1 MPTVPH
7 NATKTSNS
15 TEIATAS
22 KGAADSI
29 GPVVFFAIVKSID
42 HVSLLAKYVEVRAKD
57 GEIELSAQF
66 GRIFDEARAKTGV
79 MTEEFCRYAAGSG
92 YFRTES
98 AQEAEALATEMIL
111 VAEAQNSQT
120 PDRELHK
127 RMAAVIVAA
136 RPDPAAPSGPAECS
150 DAIDV
155 AEQLVH
161 EMQPGE
167 VRLTEDTYHALSA
180 DKAKLYEQAS
190 TNADRPPGNAP
201 AGASWRRIVV
211 AAAPPPQTIYRAVMV
226 IDMAQYGRVKN
237 NMQLMFGAMAVPTLD
252 GQIVS
257 IISTGFKQA
266 GAASY
271 ERYMHKWGGDGGIF
285 FFESTDLAHRVAVE
299 VLRQAEA
306 QQNRKARETPCED
319 AMRCFRIGI
328 DYGKLERMTGGGA
341 ATGRVEYS
349 GDSLSRSER
358 LQNGG
363 PSGEVRISE
372 EFYQRLT
379 EDLRKAYG
387 DKEPI
392 FGKGH
397 EPKPIQAR
405 RLFVA
410 DRAPWP
416 ELGRDNKAFPPI
428 RQPNADFP
436 ATVETPTARE
446 LCFVICPLG
455 EDQPRVAQV
464 FDRLITPACASA
476 GYTVRRATDLPGN
489 RKTIIAENLW
499 GAPLVVAYLG
509 NPLQW
514 NYNVILEVG
523 IRLATGLPLV
533 MLSDPME
540 SGREPDYQRLLP
552 FQVVHDNV
560 ITVPKEPGQRL
571 QKLIDEIGNTRARLS
586 NAWESLNPVL
596 EFRYTTYDNVIIT
609 DANETA
615 RRVFGADVV
624 SPGQGVERLRK
635 AFADRTDPVQ
645 AEARRDEQMAIL
657 DALMAQAVRGQNAT
671 RNWRPPK
678 ARIPVVFRDAEV
690 DAATGKPVG
699 YLPIIVRYHFD
710 QQWTRVRYLYLR
722 VSAGMQKLD
731 GLAYYICD
739 L

>member
-1 MPTVPH
+1 LTG
-7 NATKTSNS
+7 
-15 TEIATAS
+15 TAS
-22 KGAADSI
+22 KADADSA
-29 GPVVFFAIVKSID
+29 GPVVFFGIVKSID
-42 HVSLLAKYVEVRAKD
+42 HVSLLAKYLEVHPQD

-79 MTEEFCRYAAGSG
+79 MTKEFCRYAAGSG
-92 YFRTES
+92 YFRTDS
-98 AQEAEALATEMIL
+98 AQDAEALASAMIL

-127 RMAAVIVAA
+127 RIAAVIVAA
-136 RPDPAAPSGPAECS
+136 RPDPAAPSGPAECAV
-150 DAIDV
+150 AIDV

-167 VRLTEDTYHALSA
+167 VRLTDDMHKALPA
-180 DKAKLYEQAS
+180 DKAKLYEQAP
-190 TNADRPPGNAP
+190 TNADHPAGNAP
-201 AGASWRRIVV
+201 VGPSWRRIVV
-211 AAAPPPQTIYRAVMV
+211 VAAPPPQTSYRAVMV
-226 IDMAQYGRVKN
+226 IDMAQYGRIKS
-237 NMQLMFGAMAVPTLD
+237 NMQLVFGDSAVRTLD
-252 GQIVS
+252 EQIVS
-257 IISTGFKQA
+257 IISAGFKEA

-271 ERYMHKWGGDGGIF
+271 ERYMHEWGGDGGIF
-285 FFESTDLAHRVAVE
+285 FFDNPDMAHRVGVE
-299 VLRQAEA
+299 VLKQAEVR
-306 QQNRKARETPCED
+306 QNRKARTTSCED

-328 DYGKLERMTGGGA
+328 DYGKVERMTRGA
-341 ATGRVEYS
+341 GAGPMKYS
-349 GDSLSRSER
+349 GDALTRSAR
-358 LQNGG
+358 LEKGG
-363 PSGEVRISE
+363 PSGEMRVGE
-372 EFYQRLT
+372 EFYRRLA

-392 FGKGH
+392 YGKDH
-397 EPKPIQAR
+397 EPQPILGR
-405 RLFVA
+405 RVSVA
-410 DRAPWP
+410 ERAPWP
-416 ELGRDNKAFPPI
+416 ELSRDNKVFPPI
-428 RQPNADFP
+428 KQPNSDFP
-436 ATVETPTARE
+436 ATVETPPALE

-455 EDQPRVAQV
+455 EDQPRVAEV
-464 FDRLITPACASA
+464 FDRLIIPACTSA

-509 NPLQW
+509 NPQQW

-540 SGREPDYQRLLP
+540 GGREPDYQRLLP

-560 ITVPKEPGQRL
+560 ITVPKDPAQKL
-571 QKLIDEIGNTRARLS
+571 QKLIDEIGNTRSRAS
-586 NAWESLNPVL
+586 KAWESLNPVL
-596 EFRYTTYDNVIIT
+596 EFRYTTFDNVIIT
-609 DANETA
+609 DANDTA
-615 RRVFGADVV
+615 GQVFGADAVR
-624 SPGQGVERLRK
+624 PGQGIERLRK

-645 AEARRDEQMAIL
+645 AEARRDEQMTIL
-657 DALMAQAVRGQNAT
+657 DALMAQAMRGQNAS

-678 ARIPVVFRDAEV
+678 ARIPVVFKDAEV
-690 DAATGKPVG
+690 DPATGKPVG

-731 GLAYYICD
+731 GQPYYICD